1 MKVDLELDNARKAD
15 DADPLACFRERFLIP
30 KRTRDAEV
38 TYLRGNSLGLQ
49 LKPAGTLVS
58 DCETKKNIRRFQDLL
73 GSS

>member
-1 MKVDLELDNARKAD
+1 MKIDFELDNARKAD
-15 DADPLACFRERFLIP
+15 DVDPLACFRERFLIP

-58 DCETKKNIRRFQDLL
+58 DCET
-73 GSS
+73 

>member
-1 MKVDLELDNARKAD
+1 MKEDLELDNAGKAD

-30 KRTRDAEV
+30 KRTHDADV

-58 DCETKKNIRRFQDLL
+58 DCET
-73 GSS
+73 

>member
-58 DCETKKNIRRFQDLL
+58 DCET
-73 GSS
+73 